1 MKKESSYRNLFNKC
15 LRKYKTESRCAF
27 YTLNEIQGKNKY
39 LDQLL
44 QCWNTLSQKGKD
56 GWLSL
61 PENSPLRRILEIHLM
76 KNPRSLSYQSF
87 IEHHGNDVGK
97 MNREICKAIGSLDG
111 NDKNEYIFYGPAPFQ
126 EEFSAASYERIH
138 VIYRLLLYGEL
149 TAHHISAEQLLRF
162 VGEYNEYV
170 STLRNNFNHAKSHYV
185 SKEANAEIAHKI
197 QDSVAFLCSS
207 SLIKA

>member
-1 MKKESSYRNLFNKC
+1 M
-15 LRKYKTESRCAF
+15 
-27 YTLNEIQGKNKY
+27 
-39 LDQLL
+39 
-44 QCWNTLSQKGKD
+44 
-56 GWLSL
+56 

-111 NDKNEYIFYGPAPFQ
+111 NDKNKYIFYGPAPFQ
-126 EEFSAASYERIH
+126 EEFSDASYERIR

-149 TAHHISAEQLLRF
+149 TVHHISAEQLLRF

-185 SKEANAEIAHKI
+185 SKEANIEIARKI
-197 QDSVAFLCSS
+197 QDSIAFLCSS